1 MLYSKN
7 LIELNQSFNDNIY
20 KMINMNNDTI
30 RSLINLVVQ
39 KNLFHENNITPNF
52 QNSVGQMSFLQKKR
66 FLENENL
73 NSNNLF
79 SFQKDT
85 NTNFFMPTNNNI
97 QLNQY
102 LQDNRAK
109 LDFDSYLM
117 RPKLFYYN
125 NIYNFKKPELNNCS
139 FNYLIPKTKENKIEN
154 NFYITTNINNVF
166 NNLNGNQNNDFL
178 LSKYKNIENCKENFN
193 ENINENINS
202 TDTSN
207 SAHLLNNT
215 SLIKKNNYFN
225 VTHIKNEKPKK
236 KPNKKIIS
244 QSENN
249 NEIKVLKN
257 NKVVYVNTFL
267 LNSYSTSKNIKK
279 LNKIA
284 FIGRNKRSS
293 QYRGVSKNGNQWQV
307 LMMIHKNKSYIGSYP
322 SEELA
327 ARIYDILALKNRG
340 IKARTNFIY
349 NSQQIKNI
357 CETEIDIKAENINE
371 IISQLIK

>member
-1 MLYSKN
+1 
-7 LIELNQSFNDNIY
+7 
-20 KMINMNNDTI
+20 
-30 RSLINLVVQ
+30 
-39 KNLFHENNITPNF
+39 
-52 QNSVGQMSFLQKKR
+52 
-66 FLENENL
+66 
-73 NSNNLF
+73 
-79 SFQKDT
+79 
-85 NTNFFMPTNNNI
+85 MPTNNNI
-97 QLNQY
+97 QLSQY

-109 LDFDSYLM
+109 LDFNSYLM

-154 NFYITTNINNVF
+154 NFYITTNINNVY

-178 LSKYKNIENCKENFN
+178 LSKYKNIENCKESFN

-207 SAHLLNNT
+207 SAHLLSNT

-279 LNKIA
+279 LDKIA

-357 CETEIDIKAENINE
+357 CEKEIDIKAENIDE